1 MLDVMIAGRM
11 SDHLTTP
18 PALPVQRLHPNAVIP
33 ERAHPWDAGLDLV
46 AVESVHL
53 DPGGRGVVGT
63 GIAVAIPH
71 GWAGL
76 VVPRSGLARRHGIT
90 LTNSPGLIDAGYR
103 GELQVLLIN
112 HDRQPQTIV
121 AGERVA
127 QLVLVPVA
135 NCPAIEVAEL
145 PDSDG
150 RGGGGFGSTGR

>member
-1 MLDVMIAGRM
+1 MLDGMIAVRM
-11 SDHLTTP
+11 PDDLSTP
-18 PALPVQRLHPNAVIP
+18 PALAVQRLHPDAVLP
-33 ERAHPWDAGLDLV
+33 ARAHPWDAGLDLV

-53 DPGGRGVVGT
+53 EPGGRGSVGT
-63 GIAVAIPH
+63 GLAVAIPH

-103 GELQVLLIN
+103 GEVQILVIN
-112 HDRQPQTIV
+112 HDRQPQTIA

-135 NCPAIEVAEL
+135 VCTAVEVDEL

>member
-1 MLDVMIAGRM
+1 MVDVMIGQRM
-11 SDHLTTP
+11 SDDPIRPQT
-18 PALPVQRLHPNAVIP
+18 LPVQRLHPDAVLP
-33 ERAHPWDAGLDLV
+33 ARAHAWDAGLDLV
-46 AVESVHL
+46 AIATVHL
-53 DPGGRGVVGT
+53 EPGARGVVAT
-63 GIAVAIPH
+63 GIAVAIPA

-103 GELQVLLIN
+103 GEVQILVIN
-112 HDRQPQTIV
+112 HDRAPQTIS

-127 QLVLVPVA
+127 QLVIVPVA
-135 NCPAIEVAEL
+135 IAEPMEMDEL